1 MDQPITNNGASRK
14 EAKAMFAGGCFW
26 CMVSPF
32 EEMPGIISV
41 VSGYTGGHTV
51 NPTYQ
56 EVCSETTGHAEA
68 VQITYDPAIFPYEK
82 LLDIFGSKSTL
93 RMQAVSSMIAGNL
106 IGQVFIIMMKSSEN
120 WRKLLDKSLKL
131 AVASTGQ
138 S

>member
-1 MDQPITNNGASRK
+1 
-14 EAKAMFAGGCFW
+14 
-26 CMVSPF
+26 MVSPF

-82 LLDIFGSKSTL
+82 LLDIFWKQIDPTD
-93 RMQAVSSMIAGNL
+93 AG
-106 IGQVFIIMMKSSEN
+106 GQFHDRGESYRTGIYYYDEEQ
-120 WRKLLDKSLKL
+120 REL
-131 AVASTGQ
+131 AEASRQELEASGRFDGQ